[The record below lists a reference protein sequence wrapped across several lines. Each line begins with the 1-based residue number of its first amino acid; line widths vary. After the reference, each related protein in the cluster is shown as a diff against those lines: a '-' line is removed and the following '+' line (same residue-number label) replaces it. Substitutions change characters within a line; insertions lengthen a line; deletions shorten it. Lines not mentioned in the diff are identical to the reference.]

1 MTCFRQ
7 KIIANNDFISEVKMW
22 VSCIEDGEI
31 TTNEVMNDKVDGAN
45 PNYSISNVGSRHSSK
60 MSTCNSVSSARV
72 IAKSNKAALLARMV
86 SYALKE
92 RHALEEQEQMI
103 KRKKEQLKLKAILE
117 KSTAKL
123 AILQASESQC
133 F

>member
-1 MTCFRQ
+1 
-7 KIIANNDFISEVKMW
+7 MW